1 MLTATYISVPRRVA
15 RDGRVLDSEPPMS
28 HNFDLQ
34 EEYQALQDLDSYELP
49 NEESIGHEEPGRL
62 LEGNL

>member
-1 MLTATYISVPRRVA
+1 M
-15 RDGRVLDSEPPMS
+15 MS

-49 NEESIGHEEPGRL
+49 NEENINQEEHGRL
-62 LEGNL
+62 LEGDF